1 MGEVA
6 IKFYLTF
13 FLVPRVARLRVEIL
27 TFTQKEKE
35 SLGVAWACLTDLVSS
50 CPDLA
55 IAEPTLLQHFYL
67 SLSKDYAR
75 FLDLASR
82 DLDSRITTNS
92 IQRFCHR
99 S

>member
-1 MGEVA
+1 MVFSPRRECKRRMGEVA
-6 IKFYLTF
+6 IKFYLTL

-67 SLSKDYAR
+67 SLSKD
-75 FLDLASR
+75 SVV
-82 DLDSRITTNS
+82 S
-92 IQRFCHR
+92 
-99 S
+99 